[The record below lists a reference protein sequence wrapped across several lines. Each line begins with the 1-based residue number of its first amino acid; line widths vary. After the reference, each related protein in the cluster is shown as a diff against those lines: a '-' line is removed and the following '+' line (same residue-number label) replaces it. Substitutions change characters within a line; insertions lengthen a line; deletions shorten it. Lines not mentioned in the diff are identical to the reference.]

1 MAPELIFQPNLVTN
15 LTIGAKSTV
24 WCPSYSGAE
33 VTRAEH
39 RWARWRQFSMK
50 RDLIQTKSSA
60 PKSLLSYESKNKES
74 FLKNKNH
81 KMKLSAILIGAAVAS
96 DYDYDALGN
105 KKCKF
110 GFRDS
115 A

>member
-1 MAPELIFQPNLVTN
+1 MQLINAWV
-15 LTIGAKSTV
+15 STFLY
-24 WCPSYSGAE
+24 CGEISL
-33 VTRAEH
+33 
-39 RWARWRQFSMK
+39 K
-50 RDLIQTKSSA
+50 RDLIQTKSNA
-60 PKSLLSYESKNKES
+60 PKLFVLDNAQNKKS

-110 GFRDS
+110 EVRDS
-115 A
+115 AYNLSQACNFVIAERDVNQ